1 MFRTAMFEWHNL
13 ASLLA
18 RRSAGSRS
26 ESARR
31 HRHLALR
38 ACSWRARCSRALIS
52 SKCLARAA
60 DDVGALYPLAAVAAE
75 SLAYCRLV
83 MMAWPALPT
92 TTAVRRKRCT
102 NNHGGRHARQL
113 LSSSHGVQPTAGS
126 AAAVQG
132 PCAMAHRAAAALA
145 ANSPGADT
153 LAVHRKV

>member
-1 MFRTAMFEWHNL
+1 MFEWHNL

-38 ACSWRARCSRALIS
+38 ACSGRARCSRALVS
-52 SKCLARAA
+52 SKGLVRAA

-83 MMAWPALPT
+83 MMAWPALLPT
-92 TTAVRRKRCT
+92 TTAVRRERCA
-102 NNHGGRHARQL
+102 NNHGGGHARQL
-113 LSSSHGVQPTAGS
+113 LSSSHGVQPTAGR
-126 AAAVQG
+126 AAAAQG

-153 LAVHRKV
+153 LAVHGKFGV